1 MASAKTF
8 VLGRNE
14 PEPQGWLRIF
24 NCLGNEK
31 SYSYAIIAF
40 IVAGLF
46 GFLSFVML
54 AMIVAAPDKFVLMF
68 TFTMIAMITGF
79 AFLKGP
85 RSYIKNLFVD
95 RNLYASIAL
104 IASILLS
111 LWFSL
116 IERSYIWS
124 LLFCLIEL
132 NAVLFFFCNTGIT
145 LTQIKWFCSGAA
157 NAAKSRFKWKQINDK
172 SLERLILRL
181 KIEYG
186 LCLICLWMV
195 KTLWFTH
202 FKNEFKSIITYKP
215 FYYYNLKKVSS
226 SLTKRYTLLLKCN

>member
-1 MASAKTF
+1 MQSAKTF

-24 NCLGNEK
+24 NCMSNEK
-31 SYSYAIIAF
+31 NYTYAIIAF
-40 IVAGLF
+40 IVSGLF

-68 TFTMIAMITGF
+68 TFTMIALITGF

-95 RNLYASIAL
+95 RNLYASVAL
-104 IASILLS
+104 ITSILLS
-111 LWFSL
+111 LYFSL

-145 LTQIKWFCSGAA
+145 LTQVKWFCSGAM
-157 NAAKSRFKWKQINDK
+157 NAAKSRFKWEVLKEMT
-172 SLERLILRL
+172 LERLILRL
-181 KIEYG
+181 EIK
-186 LCLICLWMV
+186 
-195 KTLWFTH
+195 
-202 FKNEFKSIITYKP
+202 
-215 FYYYNLKKVSS
+215 
-226 SLTKRYTLLLKCN
+226 

>member
-1 MASAKTF
+1 MQSAKTF

-24 NCLGNEK
+24 NCMSNEK
-31 SYSYAIIAF
+31 NYTYAIIAF
-40 IVAGLF
+40 IVSGLL

-68 TFTMIAMITGF
+68 TFTMIALITGF

-95 RNLYASIAL
+95 RNLYASVAL
-104 IASILLS
+104 ITSILLS
-111 LWFSL
+111 LYFSL

-145 LTQIKWFCSGAA
+145 LTQVKWFCSGAM
-157 NAAKSRFKWKQINDK
+157 NAAKSRFK
-172 SLERLILRL
+172 
-181 KIEYG
+181 
-186 LCLICLWMV
+186 
-195 KTLWFTH
+195 
-202 FKNEFKSIITYKP
+202 
-215 FYYYNLKKVSS
+215 
-226 SLTKRYTLLLKCN
+226 